1 MTTEHEYCQNVVN
14 ATLRFEAAFQLWL
27 AQPNA
32 ETARA
37 VRERLLDWKASTAE
51 FEGRFDFS

>member
-14 ATLRFEAAFQLWL
+14 ATLRFEAAFQQWL
-27 AQPNA
+27 ALPNA
-32 ETARA
+32 GTVRA
-37 VRERLLDWKASTAE
+37 VRERLLDWKASIAE